1 MEDFLWIEFN
11 LQKIDNHAL
20 SSEEV
25 EFAWRNRRDLK
36 RRKHPQ
42 QGDYVESQGECPSG
56 RVIRIIWRYNE
67 GEEGRQVFVI
77 TAY

>member
-20 SSEEV
+20 SPEEV

-36 RRKHPQ
+36 KRMHPEH
-42 QGDYVESQGECPSG
+42 GAYMESLGEGPSG
-56 RVIRIIWRYNE
+56 RVVRIIWRYNE
-67 GEEGRQVFVI
+67 GGEGRQVFVI